1 MEFLLAVVVLVAIF
15 IIVYKQKRKNDFEQT
30 SYFKITHNSLA
41 KIEADKGIEGEYLIY
56 KELAEYEKDGAKLL
70 FNCYIPTR
78 AHKMS
83 EIDVLM
89 LHRSGIYVF
98 ESKNYSGWIF
108 GNERDEKWTQSLL
121 GKGHAAQKEHFFN
134 PVLQNKIHIRHLC
147 RLLNG
152 YEQKIYS
159 IIVFSDRCELK
170 SITLN
175 SPQIKVL
182 RKYELKSSISEY
194 MMKDLLSEEE
204 IIKVYDLLLPYT
216 QLSEELKQEHT
227 KNVENSIEVREA
239 KKGKICPRCGAA
251 LVLRTVKKGDRAGNK
266 FFGCSEYPK
275 CRYTENIQH

>member
-1 MEFLLAVVVLVAIF
+1 MEFLLIIIGIICLIAVA
-15 IIVYKQKRKNDFEQT
+15 YRRKQINEYEET
-30 SYFKITHNSLA
+30 SYYKVTHNDYD
-41 KIEADKGIEGEYLIY
+41 KVWRDKGIEGEYLIY
-56 KELAEYEKDGAKLL
+56 KELMTYEADGAKLI
-70 FNCYIPTR
+70 FNCYIPKQNGQTT
-78 AHKMS
+78 
-83 EIDVLM
+83 EIDM
-89 LHRSGIYVF
+89 IMIHRSGIYVI

-121 GKGHAAQKEHFFN
+121 GKGHTAKKEHFFN

-175 SPQIKVL
+175 SSQIKVL

-239 KKGKICPRCGAA
+239 KKGKICPRGGAA